1 MKLLHKEH
9 KAIEF
14 IRKAS
19 DLALSMSDEGFH
31 VAFSGGKDSQVLY
44 HLMQLSGCKFT
55 AHMQVT
61 TIDPPQLM
69 RFVRQ
74 QYPDVQLHLPQNN
87 MRKLILEKRMLP
99 NRRARF
105 CCKELKE
112 QAGAGTCTCVG
123 IRAAESVNRAKRQP
137 IEKES
142 RRKPIHKPVYE
153 IEGTNLVEKVKGF
166 DLFDME
172 TETVVT
178 CVKGTDKIILSPI
191 FSWTDNDVWTFIRGN
206 NIPYCHL
213 YDEGHQRLGCLF
225 CPMASKREK
234 ALMFKQFPRFA
245 EKFYLPIIR
254 QLMEMGSYAS
264 FDSAESVFDWW
275 IGRDDMKTWYAKKT
289 HPKLQF

>member
-1 MKLLHKEH
+1 MKLLQKER
-9 KAIEF
+9 KAVEF

-19 DLALSMSDEGFH
+19 DLALSMSDEGFY
-31 VAFSGGKDSQVLY
+31 VAFSGGKDSQTLY

-55 AHMQVT
+55 AHMQIT
-61 TIDPPQLM
+61 TVDPPQLM

-74 QYPDVQLHLPQNN
+74 QYPDVQMHLPQTN

-99 NRRARF
+99 HRRARF

-123 IRAAESVNRAKRQP
+123 IRAAESHNRAKRQP
-137 IEKES
+137 IEIQSK
-142 RRKPIHKPVYE
+142 RKPVNKPSYE
-153 IEGTNLVEKVKGF
+153 IEGTKLVEKADDF
-166 DLFDME
+166 DLFDMK

-191 FSWTDNDVWTFIRGN
+191 FSWTNSDVWSFIRGN
-206 NIPYCHL
+206 KIPYCEL
-213 YDEGHQRLGCLF
+213 YDKGHQRIGCLF
-225 CPMASKREK
+225 CPMASRHEK
-234 ALMFKQFPRFA
+234 ALMLKQFPRFA

-254 QLMEMGSYAS
+254 EIMSKGSYSS
-264 FDSAESVFDWW
+264 FDCAESVFDWW
-275 IGRDDMKTWYAKKT
+275 IGRDNKETWYAKRT

>member
-1 MKLLHKEH
+1 MKLLQKER

-31 VAFSGGKDSQVLY
+31 VAFSGGKDSQTLY

-69 RFVRQ
+69 RFVRH
-74 QYPDVQLHLPQNN
+74 QYPEVQLHLPKKT
-87 MRKLILEKRMLP
+87 MRELIIEKRMLP
-99 NRRARF
+99 SRRARY

-112 QAGAGTCTCVG
+112 HAGSGTCTCVG

-137 IEKES
+137 IEKELK
-142 RRKPIHKPVYE
+142 RKPAYKPVYE
-153 IEGTNLVEKVKGF
+153 IDGTSLVEKVGGF
-166 DLFDME
+166 DLFDMK

-206 NIPYCHL
+206 NIPYCNL

-234 ALMFKQFPRFA
+234 TLMLKQFPRFA
-245 EKFYLPIIR
+245 ERFYLPVIR
-254 QLMEMGSYAS
+254 QIMAMGSYAS

-275 IGRDDMKTWYAKKT
+275 IGRDNIKTWHAKKT
-289 HPKLQF
+289 YAQLQF